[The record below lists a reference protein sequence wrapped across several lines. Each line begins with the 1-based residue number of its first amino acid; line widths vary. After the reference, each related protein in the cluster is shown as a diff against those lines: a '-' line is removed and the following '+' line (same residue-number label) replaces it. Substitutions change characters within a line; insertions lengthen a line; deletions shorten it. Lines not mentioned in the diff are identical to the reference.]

1 MYFRRKPLED
11 LIQENTKV
19 WACPNEECKAWIRDN
34 FSFEYVPTCT
44 NCQSPMISSLKML
57 PVISNSNKNMKSLH
71 KGRLIS

>member
-19 WACPNEECKAWIRDN
+19 WACHNDDCKAWIRDN
-34 FSFEYVPTCT
+34 FSFEYVPTCQ
-44 NCQSPMISSLKML
+44 NCHSPMISSLKML
-57 PVISNSNKNMKSLH
+57 PIISNSNKNMKSLH